1 MDGKNQHLA
10 SSRCENLGKPNHQ
23 PITRQ
28 ENQRHDKK
36 REKSDIPPT
45 SHLCHVI
52 SEVVLKYL
60 FFAIATKQVATYN
73 RP

>member
-1 MDGKNQHLA
+1 MEKNQDLA
-10 SSRCENLGKPNHQ
+10 SSRCKNLGKPNHR

-28 ENQRHDKK
+28 ENLRRDEK
-36 REKSDIPPT
+36 KSDVPPA

-60 FFAIATKQVATYN
+60 LFVTATKQVATSN
-73 RP
+73 GP